1 MLIFRAFRE
10 ILKRL
15 KGNIPKHPLV
25 NETLETHLAKTK
37 GFVFHT
43 HHPWNYTPRYEFVR
57 SMHFWLDWVLHS

>member
-1 MLIFRAFRE
+1 MLIFRAFRK

-25 NETLETHLAKTK
+25 NKTLETHLAKIK

-43 HHPWNYTPRYEFVR
+43 HHP
-57 SMHFWLDWVLHS
+57 

>member
-15 KGNIPKHPLV
+15 KGNIPKHLLV
-25 NETLETHLAKTK
+25 NETLETHLAKTE

-43 HHPWNYTPRYEFVR
+43 HHP
-57 SMHFWLDWVLHS
+57 

>member
-1 MLIFRAFRE
+1 MGLLSFRIKLRGFDFGVLIFRAFRE

-37 GFVFHT
+37 SFIFHT
-43 HHPWNYTPRYEFVR
+43 HHP
-57 SMHFWLDWVLHS
+57 

>member
-1 MLIFRAFRE
+1 MGLLSFRIKLRSFDFGVLIFRAFRE

-25 NETLETHLAKTK
+25 NKTLETHLAKTE

-43 HHPWNYTPRYEFVR
+43 HHP
-57 SMHFWLDWVLHS
+57 